1 MIKVLLWDKIFVMKQ
16 VLSKFLIVKTILY
29 TIWFGLLWYGMFF
42 RTQSIQPSSSDIN
55 ISDMNQ
61 VCIADHCFDIEIAD
75 NDVSRQQWLMYRE
88 TLPSQSGMLFVFDR
102 EQKYPFWMKN
112 TLIPLDML
120 WINSGG
126 YIVDIQTA
134 IPCISDP
141 CPTYDPKSDSLY
153 VLEINAGLSQLLW
166 IQTWAITQFKK
177 K

>member
-1 MIKVLLWDKIFVMKQ
+1 MKQ
-16 VLSKFLIVKTILY
+16 LLSKFLFIKTIFYIIGFSVLA
-29 TIWFGLLWYGMFF
+29 YGIFY
-42 RTQSIQPSSSDIN
+42 RTHTPHRIEKNTSYMSGV
-55 ISDMNQ
+55 NQ
-61 VCIADHCFDIEIAD
+61 VCIWTHCFDVEVAD
-75 NDVSRQQWLMYRE
+75 NDLLRQQWLMYRQN
-88 TLPSQSGMLFVFDR
+88 LPSQSGMLFVFDK

-134 IPCISDP
+134 IPCTSDP
-141 CPTYDPKSDSLY
+141 CPTYDPKSDALY